1 MTLCISVRYLFF
13 SEIFDEERYRQ
24 EEEMARD
31 NRRVQAISW
40 GRGQLLHSSFIMFIS
55 HILIVINHF
64 ERNILDIASDINS
77 QFKVLF
83 KKTHNLRYL

>member
-1 MTLCISVRYLFF
+1 MRYLFF

-40 GRGQLLHSSFIMFIS
+40 GRGQLLHSSFIIFIS
-55 HILIVINHF
+55 HIMVVINHF
-64 ERNILDIASDINS
+64 ERNILIMLQIIT
-77 QFKVLF
+77 V
-83 KKTHNLRYL
+83 NLRRFSRKPII